1 MAAGVVEAV
10 DLVEVDLEALAAAA
24 PVVVELAVAGKHIKK
39 GVRLDSF
46 FCASIAYNLGN
57 TSVTISTNACSP
69 LSFFPFKIMP
79 KIFPLK

>member
-10 DLVEVDLEALAAAA
+10 DLVEVDLEALVAAA